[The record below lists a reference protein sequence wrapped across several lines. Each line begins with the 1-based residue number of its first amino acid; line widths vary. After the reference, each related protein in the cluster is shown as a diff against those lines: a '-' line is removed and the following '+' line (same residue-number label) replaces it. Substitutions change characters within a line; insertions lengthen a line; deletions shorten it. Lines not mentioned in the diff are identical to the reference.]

1 MNPLHC
7 SAAALV
13 FAALLVSPVL
23 AQGPP
28 GRSQPAPSSDPR
40 IPAPSSY
47 NTRGGTHAPGERS
60 VLRSARNYRHETYGW
75 RNPGGVGRSPEYYPP
90 GNQFQNSEAS
100 AAVPPATF
108 NQQTGAI
115 SRSAQLQALQVG
127 NQRAAT
133 LQNHID
139 TYGRP
144 LGFGFGY
151 GLGGGAFFR

>member
-1 MNPLHC
+1 MTPLHC

-13 FAALLVSPVL
+13 FAALLATPTF
-23 AQGPP
+23 AQTLPTL
-28 GRSQPAPSSDPR
+28 PAPSTYDTR
-40 IPAPSSY
+40 AEVRAPQAR
-47 NTRGGTHAPGERS
+47 TTAPGERS

-90 GNQFQNSEAS
+90 GDQFQNSEAGG
-100 AAVPPATF
+100 AVPPSTF
-108 NQQTGAI
+108 NQQTNAI

-139 TYGRP
+139 RYGRP

-151 GLGGGAFFR
+151 GLGGGGGLFY